1 MSIIDDAALNQISP
15 YEAQAMLEK
24 MNEIYKDGISV
35 REAVE
40 LHRIEKRLRVRAVN
54 ANKQ

>member
-35 REAVE
+35 RRG
-40 LHRIEKRLRVRAVN
+40 HRASQNRETIKGQGGKRE
-54 ANKQ
+54 